1 MSKRAKTWSLKEIDQ
16 SLDVPK
22 GTAFRAFKQLLEGFD
37 EGRDF
42 YTLRAS
48 EDGDEI
54 EALRESGRIYETTI
68 NALLF
73 TPDGYEALVDYMRD
87 E

>member
-1 MSKRAKTWSLKEIDQ
+1 MTKREKTWSLKEIDQ
-16 SLDVPK
+16 SLEVPK

-37 EGRDF
+37 EGHDF
-42 YTLRAS
+42 YYLRAS
-48 EDGDEI
+48 EDGPEI
-54 EALRESGRIYETTI
+54 EALRGSGRIYATTI

-73 TPDGYEALVDYMRD
+73 THDGYEALVDYMRD